1 MNAELLNKLQQ
12 ANEVIIGSET
22 HFKKSKQLK
31 TKAKNTD
38 TAGVSACLIAMLFFI
53 AALTYYSRHLGSIIM
68 PIIFALLTIALI
80 LVGIM
85 LFRKSKNIMLEANAE
100 EGVAINIMT
109 EGEEKLS
116 IIPPDYRYPIASS
129 YILKMVSS
137 DRADEMREALSLY
150 DEQLHRWKIEN
161 TQSAMLAEQ
170 MRQTE
175 TLKSINKRSGVSAAA
190 SVINLFK

>member
-1 MNAELLNKLQQ
+1 
-12 ANEVIIGSET
+12 
-22 HFKKSKQLK
+22 
-31 TKAKNTD
+31 
-38 TAGVSACLIAMLFFI
+38 
-53 AALTYYSRHLGSIIM
+53 M
-68 PIIFALLTIALI
+68 PIIFVLLTIALI